1 MLLQDLLTAFA
12 LLLIIEGLAEG
23 LGEVQEMIDICDFA
37 VGLSRQLYGLTM
49 QDLSRLD
56 PRIIRIGG
64 IISMLA
70 GAVLLQ
76 F

>member
-1 MLLQDLLTAFA
+1 MGQDLLTALA
-12 LLLIIEGLAEG
+12 LVLIIEGLLPLLAPSAWQRAM
-23 LGEVQEMIDICDFA
+23 QE
-37 VGLSRQLYGLTM
+37 LSK
-49 QDLSRLD
+49 SN

-76 F
+76 IF

>member
-1 MLLQDLLTAFA
+1 VLLQDLLTAFA
-12 LLLIIEGLAEG
+12 LLLIIEGLLPFFVPAFW
-23 LGEVQEMIDICDFA
+23 QK
-37 VGLSRQLYGLTM
+37 TM